1 MLNNNQLAIKI
12 NQLKGN
18 DSYREMSQ
26 KTHGKVSHSYFNT
39 LINGDTRNKQPIKPS
54 PDKLR
59 AIAEAYSL
67 ETTYKELMT
76 LAHYDDDVQ
85 NIPNELTIS
94 STPSTV
100 SIPIYGRISAGY
112 PEGAKED
119 IDGHVKID
127 NDLISRYG
135 KDNLIALRVNGE
147 SMNKVV
153 PNGAVAILAKVDTSE
168 IANGDICGV
177 IINGDAATLKHVY
190 QYPDRI
196 RFEPDSWLSE
206 QYKPFEYSKEDI
218 DNNQPPIQI
227 IGKLVQMTATF

>member
-1 MLNNNQLAIKI
+1 MDFGNELRQMRKSKGLTIGQLSAYTGLNSGFISQVETGKRNTPKI
-12 NQLKGN
+12 ETLDRIAKGLRISHEEILKMAGIV
-18 DSYREMSQ
+18 E
-26 KTHGKVSHSYFNT
+26 
-39 LINGDTRNKQPIKPS
+39 
-54 PDKLR
+54 
-59 AIAEAYSL
+59 
-67 ETTYKELMT
+67 
-76 LAHYDDDVQ
+76 

-94 STPSTV
+94 STPSAV

-119 IDGHVKID
+119 IEGHVKIED
-127 NDLISRYG
+127 SLIERYG

-168 IANGDICGV
+168 ITNGDICGV
-177 IINGDAATLKHVY
+177 IIDGEAATLKHVY

-196 RFEPDSWLSE
+196 RFEPDSWLPNF
-206 QYKPFEYSKEDI
+206 KPFEYSKEDI

>member
-12 NQLKGN
+12 SQLKGS

-59 AIAEAYSL
+59 AIADAYSL
-67 ETTYKELMT
+67 KTSYKELMT
-76 LAHYDDDVQ
+76 LANYDDDVQ

-119 IDGHVKID
+119 IEGDID
-127 NDLISRYG
+127 VPNRISNRYSS
-135 KDNLIALRVNGE
+135 DELIALRVNGE
-147 SMNKVV
+147 SMNKVI
-153 PNGAVAILAKVDTSE
+153 PNGAVAILAKIDKCDIT
-168 IANGDICGV
+168 NGDICGV
-177 IINGDAATLKHVY
+177 IIDGEAATLKHVY

-196 RFEPDSWLSE
+196 RFEPDSWLKE
-206 QYKPFEYSKEDI
+206 EFKPFEYNKEDVE
-218 DNNQPPIQI
+218 NGQPPIQI
-227 IGKLVQMTATF
+227 IGKLVHQQSSF